1 MYTSLRR
8 GLIVPFTAGSVIIH
22 GSNPSLFGVAHSP
35 QARVLLS
42 EFQFSPDTGTVW
54 MLELIFWVAVF
65 GSLYSYFIYPLVL
78 MALPSRRKLPAP
90 AVGAGQS
97 DIQHRLPS
105 VSLIITAHNEAGRIR
120 KKLENTLELVY
131 PDLEIIVASDCS
143 ADETDDI
150 VREYQ
155 HKGVL
160 LSRTDERLGKEN
172 AQKDAIAMA
181 TGDII
186 VFSDVAT
193 SIPPDAITALVRYF
207 DNPTVGAISSE
218 DVFVSRDGGVVGEG
232 AYVRYEMWLR
242 KLESLRGGL
251 VGLSGSFFAV
261 RKTVCQR
268 WDIHAPSDFNTAL
281 NCALDGYVAVSAPD
295 VLGHYQDVAD
305 PSKEYQRKLRTVI
318 RGWTAL
324 ARHPE
329 VLNPF
334 RFGLFA
340 WQVFS
345 HKLMRWAVPWFL
357 VILFVVSVILA
368 GSGWI
373 YSLALVLQI
382 IFYGVVLAAHLSPA
396 LRERTFIRIPYFFV
410 QVNYAIAHATLQF
423 LSGRRMTVWSPSQR

>member
-1 MYTSLRR
+1 
-8 GLIVPFTAGSVIIH
+8 
-22 GSNPSLFGVAHSP
+22 
-35 QARVLLS
+35 
-42 EFQFSPDTGTVW
+42 
-54 MLELIFWVAVF
+54 MLESVFWVAVL
-65 GSLYSYFIYPLVL
+65 GSLYSYFIYPLAL
-78 MALPSRRKLPAP
+78 MALPAKRALPEPRAGTERANSQTASP
-90 AVGAGQS
+90 AV
-97 DIQHRLPS
+97 S
-105 VSLIITAHNEAGRIR
+105 VIITAHNEAGRIQ

-131 PDLEIIVASDCS
+131 PNLKIIVASDCS
-143 ADETDDI
+143 ADATDDI

-155 HKGVL
+155 SKGIL

-193 SIPPDAITALVRYF
+193 NIPADAIVALVRYF
-207 DNPTVGAISSE
+207 DNPTVGAVSSE

-232 AYVRYEMWLR
+232 AYVKYEMWLR

-261 RKTVCQR
+261 RQVLCKR

-305 PSKEYQRKLRTVI
+305 PGKEFQRKLRTVI

-329 VLNPF
+329 VLNPR

-357 VILFVVSVILA
+357 LILFVVSIMLV
-368 GSGWI
+368 GSGWV
-373 YSLALVLQI
+373 YSLALVLQLA
-382 IFYGVVLAAHLSPA
+382 FYGVVLAAHFSPD
-396 LRERTFIRIPYFFV
+396 LRDKSYIRIPYFFV

-423 LSGRRMTVWSPSQR
+423 LGGRRMTVWSPSQR

>member
-1 MYTSLRR
+1 
-8 GLIVPFTAGSVIIH
+8 
-22 GSNPSLFGVAHSP
+22 
-35 QARVLLS
+35 
-42 EFQFSPDTGTVW
+42 
-54 MLELIFWVAVF
+54 MLEAVFWVAVF
-65 GSLYSYFIYPLVL
+65 GSFYSYFIYPLML
-78 MALPSRRKLPAP
+78 MALPSRRSLPAP
-90 AVGAGQS
+90 VAGVGVMDTQS
-97 DIQHRLPS
+97 VTPS
-105 VSLIITAHNEAGRIR
+105 VSLIVTAHNEAGRIR
-120 KKLENTLELVY
+120 QKLENTLELIY
-131 PDLEIIVASDCS
+131 PNLEIIVASDCS
-143 ADETDDI
+143 ADATDDI

-155 HKGVL
+155 SKGIL

-193 SIPPDAITALVRYF
+193 SIPADAIVALVRYF

-232 AYVRYEMWLR
+232 AYVKYEMWLR

-261 RKTVCQR
+261 RKVLCQR

-305 PSKEYQRKLRTVI
+305 PGKEYQRKLRTVI
-318 RGWTAL
+318 RGLTAL

-329 VLNPF
+329 VLNPAK
-334 RFGLFA
+334 FGLFA

-357 VILFVVSVILA
+357 LILFAVSIMLA

-373 YSLALVLQI
+373 YGLALVLQLA
-382 IFYGVVLAAHLSPA
+382 FYGVVLAAHYSPG
-396 LRERTFIRIPYFFV
+396 LRAKGYIRIPYFFV
-410 QVNYAIAHATLQF
+410 QVNYAIAHATLKF
-423 LSGRRMTVWSPSQR
+423 LGGRRMTVWSPSQR

>member
-1 MYTSLRR
+1 
-8 GLIVPFTAGSVIIH
+8 
-22 GSNPSLFGVAHSP
+22 
-35 QARVLLS
+35 
-42 EFQFSPDTGTVW
+42 
-54 MLELIFWVAVF
+54 MLEVVFWVAVF
-65 GSLYSYFIYPLVL
+65 GSLYSYFMYPLVL
-78 MALPSRRKLPAP
+78 MALPARRALPAP
-90 AVGAGQS
+90 AAGPVATDTQAVS
-97 DIQHRLPS
+97 PS

-120 KKLENTLELVY
+120 QKLENTLELTY
-131 PDLEIIVASDCS
+131 PNLEIIVASDCS

-155 HKGVL
+155 SKGIL

-193 SIPPDAITALVRYF
+193 SIPADALVALVRYF
-207 DNPTVGAISSE
+207 ENPAVGAISSE

-232 AYVRYEMWLR
+232 AYVKYEMWLR

-261 RKTVCQR
+261 RHVLCRR

-305 PSKEYQRKLRTVI
+305 PGKEYQRKLRTVI

-329 VLNPF
+329 VLNPL

-357 VILFVVSVILA
+357 VVLFVVSVMLA

-373 YSLALVLQI
+373 YGLALVLQLA
-382 IFYGVVLAAHLSPA
+382 FYGVVLAAHFSPA
-396 LRERTFIRIPYFFV
+396 LHSKGYIRIPYFFV

-423 LSGRRMTVWSPSQR
+423 LGGRRMTVWSPSQR

>member
-1 MYTSLRR
+1 MLA
-8 GLIVPFTAGSVIIH
+8 LVFWIA
-22 GSNPSLFGVAHSP
+22 
-35 QARVLLS
+35 VL
-42 EFQFSPDTGTVW
+42 G
-54 MLELIFWVAVF
+54 A
-65 GSLYSYFIYPLVL
+65 LYSYFIYPLAL
-78 MALPSRRKLPAP
+78 MALPAKRALPAP
-90 AVGAGQS
+90 AAGSVAAESQNA
-97 DIQHRLPS
+97 PPA

-120 KKLENTLELVY
+120 QKLENSLDLVY
-131 PDLEIIVASDCS
+131 PNLEIIIASDCS

-150 VREYQ
+150 VREYENR
-155 HKGVL
+155 GIL
-160 LSRTDERLGKEN
+160 LSRTTERLGKEN

-193 SIPPDAITALVRYF
+193 SIPADAIDALVRYF
-207 DNPTVGAISSE
+207 ENPTVGAVSSE
-218 DVFVSRDGGVVGEG
+218 DVFISRDGGVVGEG
-232 AYVRYEMWLR
+232 AYVKYEMWLR

-251 VGLSGSFFAV
+251 VGLSGSFFAARQV
-261 RKTVCQR
+261 LCKR

-329 VLNPF
+329 VLNPAQ
-334 RFGLFA
+334 FGSFA
-340 WQVFS
+340 WQVLS

-357 VILFVVSVILA
+357 IVLFVVSIMLA
-368 GSGWI
+368 GSAWV
-373 YSLALVLQI
+373 YSLALLLQI
-382 IFYGVVLAAHLSPA
+382 AFYGVVLVAHFSPS
-396 LRERTFIRIPYFFV
+396 LRAKGYIRIPYFFV

-423 LSGRRMTVWSPSQR
+423 LGGRRMTVWSPSQR

>member
-1 MYTSLRR
+1 M
-8 GLIVPFTAGSVIIH
+8 I
-22 GSNPSLFGVAHSP
+22 
-35 QARVLLS
+35 Q
-42 EFQFSPDTGTVW
+42 
-54 MLELIFWVAVF
+54 MLEAVFWVAVF
-65 GSLYSYFIYPLVL
+65 GSLYSYFIYPLML
-78 MALPSRRKLPAP
+78 MAMPARRLFPEPAGG
-90 AVGAGQS
+90 AVAMDTQALS
-97 DIQHRLPS
+97 IS

-120 KKLENTLELVY
+120 QKLENTLELVY
-131 PDLEIIVASDCS
+131 PNLEVIVASDCS
-143 ADETDDI
+143 ADTTDDI

-155 HKGVL
+155 DKGIL
-160 LSRTDERLGKEN
+160 LSRTEERLGKEN

-193 SIPPDAITALVRYF
+193 SIPADAIVALVQYF

-232 AYVRYEMWLR
+232 AYVKYEMWLR

-261 RKTVCQR
+261 RKVLCQR
-268 WDIHAPSDFNTAL
+268 WDIRAPSDFNTAL

-305 PSKEYQRKLRTVI
+305 PGKEYQRKLRTVI

-329 VLNPF
+329 VLNPA
-334 RFGLFA
+334 RFGMFA

-357 VILFVVSVILA
+357 VILFVVSTMLA

-373 YSLALVLQI
+373 YGLALVLQLA
-382 IFYGVVLAAHLSPA
+382 FYGVVLAAHFSPA
-396 LRERTFIRIPYFFV
+396 LREKGYIRIPYFFV
-410 QVNYAIAHATLQF
+410 QVNYAIAHATLKF
-423 LSGRRMTVWSPSQR
+423 LGGRRMTVWSPSQR

>member
-1 MYTSLRR
+1 
-8 GLIVPFTAGSVIIH
+8 
-22 GSNPSLFGVAHSP
+22 
-35 QARVLLS
+35 
-42 EFQFSPDTGTVW
+42 
-54 MLELIFWVAVF
+54 MLESVFWVAVL
-65 GSLYSYFIYPLVL
+65 GSLYSYFIYPLAL
-78 MALPSRRKLPAP
+78 MALPAKRALPEL
-90 AVGAGQS
+90 GARTATMVSQTAS
-97 DIQHRLPS
+97 PS
-105 VSLIITAHNEAGRIR
+105 VSLIVTAHNEAARIR
-120 KKLENTLELVY
+120 QKLENTLELVY
-131 PDLEIIVASDCS
+131 PNLEIIVASDCS
-143 ADETDDI
+143 ADATDDI

-155 HKGVL
+155 NKGIL

-181 TGDII
+181 SGDII

-193 SIPPDAITALVRYF
+193 SIPADAIVALVRYF
-207 DNPTVGAISSE
+207 ENPTVGAISSE

-232 AYVRYEMWLR
+232 AYVKYEMWLR

-261 RKTVCQR
+261 RHGLCER

-281 NCALDGYVAVSAPD
+281 NCAMEGYVAVSAPD

-305 PSKEYQRKLRTVI
+305 PGKEYQRKLRTVI

-329 VLNPF
+329 VLNPAK
-334 RFGLFA
+334 FGLFA

-357 VILFVVSVILA
+357 LILFVASIMLA
-368 GSGWI
+368 GSGWV
-373 YSLALVLQI
+373 YSLALLLQLV
-382 IFYGVVLAAHLSPA
+382 FYGVVLAAHFSPD
-396 LRERTFIRIPYFFV
+396 LRAKGYVRIPYFFV

-423 LSGRRMTVWSPSQR
+423 LGGRRMTVWSPSQR

>member
-1 MYTSLRR
+1 MLK
-8 GLIVPFTAGSVIIH
+8 LVFWLAALGSV
-22 GSNPSLFGVAHSP
+22 
-35 QARVLLS
+35 
-42 EFQFSPDTGTVW
+42 
-54 MLELIFWVAVF
+54 
-65 GSLYSYFIYPLVL
+65 YSYFIYPLLL
-78 MALPSRRKLPAP
+78 MALPRRRELPQP
-90 AVGAGQS
+90 VPPGAAA
-97 DIQHRLPS
+97 DNVERAPS

-120 KKLENTLELVY
+120 EKLENTLKLVY
-131 PDLEIIVASDCS
+131 PYLEVIVASDCS

-150 VREYQ
+150 VWEYRNT
-155 HKGVL
+155 GIL
-160 LSRTDERLGKEN
+160 LSRTNERLGKEN

-193 SIPPDAITALVRYF
+193 SIPPDALVALVRYF
-207 DNPTVGAISSE
+207 DNPTVGAVSSE

-232 AYVRYEMWLR
+232 AYVKYEMWLR

-261 RKTVCQR
+261 RHALCQR

-281 NCALDGYVAVSAPD
+281 NCALAGYAAVSAPD

-305 PSKEYQRKLRTVI
+305 PGKEYQRKLRTVI

-357 VILFVVSVILA
+357 AILLVVSVILA

-373 YSLALVLQI
+373 YGLALVLQI
-382 IFYGVVLAAHLSPA
+382 VFYGIVLVAHFSPP
-396 LRERTFIRIPYFFV
+396 LREKGFIRIPYFFA

-423 LSGRRMTVWSPSQR
+423 LGGRRMTVWAPSQR